1 VSSNQRVTGR
11 SGRSGRSGGAEPT
24 ASRRRLVRRVLVAVT
39 VVLLVFAVAA
49 FIEGTKSGAGDVLV
63 LVAAVM
69 FGVAALA
76 LLLLAF
82 W

>member
-1 VSSNQRVTGR
+1 MSSKQPITGR
-11 SGRSGRSGGAEPT
+11 AGRNGRADPVASGRRP
-24 ASRRRLVRRVLVAVT
+24 VRRFLTAVT
-39 VVLLVFAVAA
+39 AVLLVLAVAA
-49 FIEGTKSGAGDVLV
+49 FVEGVKSGAGDVLV

-76 LLLLAF
+76 LVLLAF

>member
-11 SGRSGRSGGAEPT
+11 SGRSGGAEPA

-49 FIEGTKSGAGDVLV
+49 FIEGAKSGAGDVLV